1 MIRLFT
7 GLPGAGKTA
16 HAVAEALKMQAEGR
30 PVFVSNINGMKIPGA
45 IPLDD
50 PRKWED
56 LPPNAVLI
64 VDEAQRFWRAS
75 RSLDVPPEV
84 QAMETHRHLG
94 VDFLLT
100 TQQPT
105 YLLKHLRGLVGEH
118 THHLRRTNATA
129 QTWTWNSCCDDPD
142 SLSERDRADVS
153 LFPYPKHVFGLY
165 QSTEQ
170 DTHRPGIP
178 RRWKFV
184 AAAAVMM
191 LLIFMFGPDYLKSK
205 TLQSSNVGAGAGSSP
220 QAPSRASSNG
230 SRRVSLTPLE
240 YADQLR
246 PRNDAMP
253 WSASIYDDRKAVS
266 QPEIYC
272 MSSSAGLDASGKQSS
287 ASVTCLS
294 EQGNRINISPA
305 MARQIAETGGVY
317 NPYRQPAQQLAQPP
331 AAFQQDTVVQP
342 SIVPQQGFV
351 QPSASDPSMQLQASY
366 GAMRNKLYPP
376 VKFDGISR

>member
-16 HAVAEALKMQAEGR
+16 HAVAEALKLQAEGR
-30 PVFVSNINGMKIPGA
+30 PVFVSNIEDMKIPGA

-94 VDFLLT
+94 IDFLLT

-118 THHLRRTNATA
+118 THHLRRTNGTA
-129 QTWTWNSCCDDPD
+129 QTWTWNGCCDDPD
-142 SLSERDRADVS
+142 NLSERDRGDVG
-153 LFPYPKHVFGLY
+153 LFAYPKEVFGMY
-165 QSTEQ
+165 KSTEQ

-184 AAAAVMM
+184 GIVGALMVA
-191 LLIFMFGPDYLKSK
+191 LFLFGPDYLKSK
-205 TLQSSNVGAGAGSSP
+205 TLESSKFGGADGSSAEP
-220 QAPSRASSNG
+220 PSQGTANLRSKRPAT
-230 SRRVSLTPLE
+230 VEE
-240 YADQLR
+240 YLAQSQ
-246 PRNDAMP
+246 PRHPALP
-253 WSASIYDDRKAVS
+253 WSAPVFDDRKAVAE
-266 QPEIYC
+266 PEIYC
-272 MSSSAGLDASGKQSS
+272 IASGAGLDAQGQHSP
-287 ASVTCLS
+287 ASTHCIT
-294 EQGNRINISPA
+294 EQGTALLVDPVIARRIANS
-305 MARQIAETGGVY
+305 GGVY
-317 NPYRQPAQQLAQPP
+317 NPYRQPRQAQQQPQALPGAGQGPAESGAQAPIAAQS
-331 AAFQQDTVVQP
+331 AAF
-342 SIVPQQGFV
+342 
-351 QPSASDPSMQLQASY
+351 ASVAAY
-366 GAMRNKLYPP
+366 GK
-376 VKFDGISR
+376 DGIGAY